1 MHYVPYQELK
11 ELPNIIVDGS
21 GNQHTVLVLSHWPHS
36 GTPQEFKDDLS
47 AQIVFRYLDRP
58 DLQFSVEAV
67 SNNHFDEDGLVS
79 LYAILNPEQAKLQR
93 DLLIDIAAAGDF
105 GTYQFREAARIAF
118 MIEAWSNPETS
129 PLNAS
134 LFHQSYPEITANLYR
149 ELLAKL
155 PEMMAN
161 PGAFQAYW
169 QTQEAE
175 LKKSETAIE
184 QGIIQIEEILPL
196 DLAIITLPENL
207 PTPHLMALHNATSC
221 FCLLLIQGRKY
232 ELRYRYETWI
242 QYVSRQPIPRVDL
255 KPLAEQLSQQEGGEA
270 YWQFDGVE
278 QITPRL
284 HLLGTTESQ
293 ISPESFRRQ
302 VTDFLL
308 AAPPAWNPFD

>member
-1 MHYVPYQELK
+1 MRYVPYHQLE

-21 GNQHTVLVLSHWPHS
+21 GNKHTVLVLSHWPHS
-36 GTPQEFKDDLS
+36 GTLQELKDDLS

-58 DLQFSVEAV
+58 DLQVSAEAV

-79 LYAILNPEQAKLQR
+79 LYAILNPEPAQR
-93 DLLIDIAAAGDF
+93 QRNLLIAIAAAGDF
-105 GTYQFREAARIAF
+105 GTYQCREAARIAF
-118 MIEAWSNPETS
+118 TIKAWANPETS
-129 PLNAS
+129 PLDAT

-161 PGAFQAYW
+161 PDAFQAYW
-169 QTQEAE
+169 QPEDAE
-175 LKKSETAIE
+175 LRKSEVAIE
-184 QGIIQIEEILPL
+184 RGIIQIEEILPL
-196 DLAIITLPENL
+196 DLAIITLPENF
-207 PTPHLMALHNATSC
+207 PTPHPMALHNATSC
-221 FCLLLIQGRKY
+221 FRLLSLQGKQY

-255 KPLAEQLSQQEGGEA
+255 KPLAEQLTQQEGGEA

-284 HLLGTTESQ
+284 HLVGATESQ
-293 ISPESFRRQ
+293 IAPESFRLQ
-302 VTDFLL
+302 VTDFLI
-308 AAPPAWNPFD
+308 AAPPTWNPFD